1 MINKKKIMTELS
13 KKELLEIN
21 GGKDGFFD
29 YARSIAIV
37 GGYATG
43 RAFDLALGFYDELT
57 KSK

>member
-1 MINKKKIMTELS
+1 MTELS